1 MEENMDGLFIN
12 ILFIF
17 ILILINGYLSGT
29 EIAVVTARK
38 SHIKQLAETGQKN
51 AKIFL
56 KLKEEPDRFL
66 ATIQIGITIV
76 GVLASAIGGAAAI
89 EVIKPVLQNV
99 PIKAV
104 SAASDPLDRNRRRY
118 YYLFFFDF
126 WGIGAEVNCLG
137 PS

>member
-1 MEENMDGLFIN
+1 MDDLFID
-12 ILFIF
+12 IFLIF
-17 ILILINGYLSGT
+17 ILILVNGYLSGT

-38 SHIKQLAETGQKN
+38 SHIKQLAEAGKKN

-89 EVIKPVLQNV
+89 EVIKPILQKV
-99 PIKAV
+99 PIK
-104 SAASDPLDRNRRRY
+104 
-118 YYLFFFDF
+118 
-126 WGIGAEVNCLG
+126 
-137 PS
+137 

>member
-1 MEENMDGLFIN
+1 MDGLFIN
-12 ILFIF
+12 IFFIL

-66 ATIQIGITIV
+66 ATIQIGI
-76 GVLASAIGGAAAI
+76 VLMETLPAY
-89 EVIKPVLQNV
+89 
-99 PIKAV
+99 
-104 SAASDPLDRNRRRY
+104 R
-118 YYLFFFDF
+118 
-126 WGIGAEVNCLG
+126 
-137 PS
+137 